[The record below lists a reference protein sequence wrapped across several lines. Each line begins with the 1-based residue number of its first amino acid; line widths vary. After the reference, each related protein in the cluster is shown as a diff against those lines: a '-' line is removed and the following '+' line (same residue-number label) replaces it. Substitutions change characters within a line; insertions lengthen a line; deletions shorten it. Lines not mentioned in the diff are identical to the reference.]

1 MKKIGAGW
9 PIAILLLLH
18 FVPDVPERFATQRT
32 SYVNESFIYSGG
44 VAASLD
50 AQEKLVGGIAGQRF
64 GVDSNGLSFNHDIQD
79 SFLF

>member
-1 MKKIGAGW
+1 MELYLGLFLDRAKDFPVLVTAKMLPD
-9 PIAILLLLH
+9 PILG
-18 FVPDVPERFATQRT
+18 
-32 SYVNESFIYSGG
+32 FIFGHRYGG